1 MVADRPQPPVLPE
14 TQEQFEKHVLEHPA
28 EWLEYYTRAF
38 ELFDRYDAE
47 ISLLTNRN
55 RDYESQLSEIHLA
68 FAQKEKE
75 VAQGELK
82 IEHQRETFE
91 RAYDRLQ
98 TKLLETEAEKTR
110 ALVATATTV
119 TTPNTTPLPEPIA
132 EKPTAHA
139 QRASTSPASTSSQL
153 GSRSTK
159 HPDPEKFNGTRVDLR
174 RFVEQVFSKMKSN
187 ADHFVDAQSRMR
199 YVASRLEGRAFD
211 LVLPYASRGDY
222 SLSDYE
228 EILDM
233 LNRAFGDNDLPRQ
246 ARNKLYSLRQKNQEF
261 SAYFAEFQRLAL
273 EGQVPEGNLYHLLE
287 QSVSNELSEMML
299 HNPPPSE
306 DYYQL
311 SRHLQDLDNRRRRH
325 FQTHQPTTPSK
336 AYSAVA
342 TARYPTPATA
352 DTPGSGMSPTPVTYA
367 TTMRSAPKTLQGE
380 PMDLST
386 NRRYTDKESGTCFR
400 CHRWGHRVRDCPEPD
415 KRPPGIQR
423 RDSDARKW
431 RMQSLGVRSPS
442 PTSHSPDPGRLPS
455 QIHAPTPVR
464 PPTPAYAANL
474 DSDSENGLRLEE
486 AVSRQ

>member
-1 MVADRPQPPVLPE
+1 
-14 TQEQFEKHVLEHPA
+14 
-28 EWLEYYTRAF
+28 
-38 ELFDRYDAE
+38 
-47 ISLLTNRN
+47 
-55 RDYESQLSEIHLA
+55 
-68 FAQKEKE
+68 
-75 VAQGELK
+75 
-82 IEHQRETFE
+82 
-91 RAYDRLQ
+91 
-98 TKLLETEAEKTR
+98 
-110 ALVATATTV
+110 
-119 TTPNTTPLPEPIA
+119 
-132 EKPTAHA
+132 
-139 QRASTSPASTSSQL
+139 
-153 GSRSTK
+153 
-159 HPDPEKFNGTRVDLR
+159 
-174 RFVEQVFSKMKSN
+174 MKSN

-273 EGQVPEGNLYHLLE
+273 EGQVPEENLYHLLE

-311 SRHLQDLDNRRRRH
+311 SRHLQDLETRRRRH
-325 FQTHQPTTPSK
+325 FQTRQPTTPSK

-442 PTSHSPDPGRLPS
+442 PTSHSPDAGRLPS

-486 AVSRQ
+486 AVPRQ